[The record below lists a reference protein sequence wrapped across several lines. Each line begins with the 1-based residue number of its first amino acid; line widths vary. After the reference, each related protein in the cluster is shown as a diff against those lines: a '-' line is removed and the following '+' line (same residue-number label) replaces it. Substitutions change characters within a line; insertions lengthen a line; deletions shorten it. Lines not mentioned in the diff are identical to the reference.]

1 MCLTAPTFQIAPV
14 GPYKSLRNT
23 SQLDCACV
31 NEHEEGL
38 VLSSKMI
45 ERGRARPAAPPS
57 GSTSPKSSAST
68 FVRGHAL
75 LDVGGVVDPSR
86 DHAGARG

>member
-57 GSTSPKSSAST
+57 GLPPRRNRPHPPLSGGTRFST
-68 FVRGHAL
+68 
-75 LDVGGVVDPSR
+75 
-86 DHAGARG
+86 

>member
-1 MCLTAPTFQIAPV
+1 MCLTAPTSQIALV
-14 GPYKSLRNT
+14 GPYQSLRNT
-23 SQLDCACV
+23 SQLDCVYV

-57 GSTSPKSSAST
+57 GLPRRNRPHPPLSGGTRFST
-68 FVRGHAL
+68 
-75 LDVGGVVDPSR
+75 
-86 DHAGARG
+86 